1 MANLTKRDLVVRISN
16 ETGVVQTQV
25 FDVIQK
31 TLDYITESL
40 AEGSDVE
47 LRNFGVFEVRLT
59 KPRVGRNPNEPG
71 SRYDIPERATVKFKM
86 GKVMRQ
92 KVAKMTA
99 VLKRNGA

>member
-40 AEGSDVE
+40 AEGNDVE
-47 LRNFGVFEVRLT
+47 LRNFGVFEIRLT

-71 SRYDIPERATVKFKM
+71 SRYEIPARATVKFKM

-92 KVAKMTA
+92 KVSKMTS
-99 VLKRNGA
+99 VLKRSSA